1 MNKFNYTNLTPF
13 KWFVLENFP
22 FIEADFD
29 ALTEWQLFC
38 KLGKEINKIIN
49 SENTL
54 GTQMENVTNAF
65 ISLQNYVNNYFDNLN
80 VQNEIDNKLNE
91 MSLDG
96 TLDKIINQDIFSELN
111 NEINSINTKL
121 EAKQD
126 NSSIF
131 IGDSYATGTTTNE
144 EGTTLQIE
152 SWCEKLKRKMSL
164 SDNEFFKFAEN
175 GAGFYANGVEGHN
188 FIELLQNNINQI
200 SDKSLIKNIFVC
212 GGFNDRNTS
221 YTNIETFINNF
232 VTYAKQQFPNA
243 KIYVGMIGACSI
255 LNTTGAGYRQNLYL
269 NAYRAYKNCIS
280 YGAIYL
286 NGVEYALKN
295 YIGLS
300 YDGYHPNTNGYETI
314 ANFIYQAYINGSV
327 SYYSGIEGS
336 SSDIQPNIKMN
347 FLRNGDITTIEVL
360 GSVHWDTPVATGANI
375 DLGSFQTHLFRRCF
389 DFIPNMIV
397 NYHFITSDN
406 KYYYCTGNLEFN
418 SNNSLTLHNSII
430 TEIGTQA
437 TIRITNVT
445 DLVIDKCVVNV
456 PTYAT

>member
-1 MNKFNYTNLTPF
+1 MNKFEYKNLTPF

-38 KLGKEINKIIN
+38 KLGKEINKIIDSQN
-49 SENTL
+49 LVGEQAETL
-54 GTQMENVTNAF
+54 TKAF
-65 ISLQNYVNNYFDNLN
+65 NELKNYVDNYFKNLD
-80 VQNEIDNKLNE
+80 VQNEIDNKLNK
-91 MSLDG
+91 MASDG
-96 TLDKIINQDIFSELN
+96 TLDTIINQNIFSELN
-111 NEINSINTKL
+111 NEINSINAKL
-121 EAKQD
+121 KAKQD

-144 EGTTLQIE
+144 EGTTLHIE

-188 FIELLQNNINQI
+188 FLELLKNNINQI
-200 SDKSLIKNIFVC
+200 PDKSLIKNIFVC
-212 GGFNDRNTS
+212 GGFNDRYTS
-221 YTNIETFINNF
+221 YTNIEKFINNF

-255 LNTTGAGYRQNLYL
+255 LNTTGTGYRRNLYL

-295 YIGLS
+295 YSLLS

-327 SYYSGIEGS
+327 SYYSGIEGA
-336 SSDIQPNIKMN
+336 SSDTEPNIKMN
-347 FLRNGDITTIEVL
+347 FLRNGDITTIELL
-360 GSVHWDTPVATGANI
+360 GSVHWDTPVSTNVII
-375 DLGSFQTHLFRRCF
+375 DLGSFQSNLFRLVF

-406 KYYYCTGNLEFN
+406 KYYYGTGNLEFK
-418 SNNSLTLHNSII
+418 SDNSLALHNSII
-430 TEIGTQA
+430 TEIGNKPTA
-437 TIRITNVT
+437 YILNVT